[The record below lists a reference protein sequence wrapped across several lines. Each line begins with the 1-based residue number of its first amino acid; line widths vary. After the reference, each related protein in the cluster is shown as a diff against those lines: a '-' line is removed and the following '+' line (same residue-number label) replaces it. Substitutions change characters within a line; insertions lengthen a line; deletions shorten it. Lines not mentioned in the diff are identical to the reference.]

1 MLDVPEKQGATTL
14 RKQLEHI
21 HLMHGIRDARL
32 DSVHVPEGF
41 EYLWAV
47 FWEIRG
53 GAGEGMS
60 GQKITWRDLAGY
72 SAITGCYLDAFEVQA
87 VMAMD
92 AEVSSYLRER
102 TDG

>member
-60 GQKITWRDLAGY
+60 GQKITWRDLADY
-72 SAITGCYLDAFEVQA
+72 SAITGCDLDAFEVQA

-102 TDG
+102 TDD